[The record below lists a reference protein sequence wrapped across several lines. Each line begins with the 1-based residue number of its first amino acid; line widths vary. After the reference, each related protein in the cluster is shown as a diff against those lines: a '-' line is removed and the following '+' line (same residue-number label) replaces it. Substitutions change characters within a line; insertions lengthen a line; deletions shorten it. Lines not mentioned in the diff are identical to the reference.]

1 MAAQLIDQIVNYAI
15 KNNLGCSLDP
25 ETPVTKILGEF
36 MKGNIRLVLRPGPD
50 LGIAQVEMPNL
61 IVDKDASQLRSWTAY
76 GARCFKQWVSRKIG
90 EKLQHYVK
98 AESFSSRNIVK
109 VTKGHITLQ
118 NIQFRTVELGG
129 VALDICVETIKVKVE
144 KGKIVVQLIGLTYG
158 ISFGFIA
165 ALCYGVSA
173 SAIVAY
179 LATHVWGSAELA
191 RRAVLYGIGV
201 SL

>member
-1 MAAQLIDQIVNYAI
+1 MAAQLIDYFI

-25 ETPVTKILGEF
+25 ETPVTKILSGF
-36 MKGNIRLVLRPGPD
+36 MNGNIRLVLRPGPD
-50 LGIAQVEMPNL
+50 LGIAQVEMSNL
-61 IVDKDASQLRSWTAY
+61 IVDKDTSQLRSWTAY
-76 GARCFKQWVSRKIG
+76 GARCLKQWVSRKIG

-98 AESFSSRNIVK
+98 AESFSSRNVVK
-109 VTKGHITLQ
+109 VTKGLITLQ
-118 NIQFRTVELGG
+118 NIQFRSVEFGG
-129 VALDICVETIKVKVE
+129 VALDICVKKIKVKVE

-158 ISFGFIA
+158 ISSGFIA
-165 ALCYGVSA
+165 ALCYGVAA

-201 SL
+201 KFVS